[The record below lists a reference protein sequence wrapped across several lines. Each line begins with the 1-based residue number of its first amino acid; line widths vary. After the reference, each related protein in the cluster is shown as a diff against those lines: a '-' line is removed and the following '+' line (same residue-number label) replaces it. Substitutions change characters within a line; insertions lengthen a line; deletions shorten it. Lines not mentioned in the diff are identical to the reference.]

1 MYYLLTIATMIAY
14 TVKCYVTAVR
24 MPEDMEI

>member
-1 MYYLLTIATMIAY
+1 MLLLTIAAMIAY

>member
-1 MYYLLTIATMIAY
+1 MLLLTIATMIAY
-14 TVKCYVTAVR
+14 TVKCYVTAVQ